1 MVREEWVGVLLR
13 RGFRGAARL
22 IALLFT
28 LLFLLL
34 FVLLFAW
41 WSQWSATL
49 DALLTWR
56 RGVSIRGRWTRCIG
70 RVAHTVQWIL
80 YGTVD
85 FIELARNL
93 LHAIRILLSHGSF
106 EAHVKN
112 GSLFVGVL
120 RYESGR
126 RSA

>member
-34 FVLLFAW
+34 FVLLFAR

-85 FIELARNL
+85 FIDGDVSSVLDE
-93 LHAIRILLSHGSF
+93 IGSHF
-106 EAHVKN
+106 IEDHVDVFPCQVQHWFF
-112 GSLFVGVL
+112 S
-120 RYESGR
+120 
-126 RSA
+126 